1 MNPTDNNDWDLVI
14 QPEYSWRQN
23 FDPKKIWRYRDLLV
37 LLVKRD
43 LVAVY
48 KQTIL
53 GPLWFFIQPLLTT
66 IMFTVVF
73 GNIAKISTGEVPST
87 VFYMGGLL
95 LWSYFADVVSK
106 TSEAFITNQ
115 NLFSKVYFPR
125 IIVPLSMALSNL
137 IKLGIQSLMF
147 AGFFIYYY
155 CQGGISPNATLL
167 LFPVYVLMTA
177 LLGLSFGMIISS
189 MTVKYRDLRFLI
201 GFGIELLKFAAPII
215 YPLSMAGDGTFKWVV
230 LTNPMSSVIESF
242 KYGCFSKGTFDWS
255 HLGYSL
261 LFLIVILFLAI
272 RSFSKIEKK
281 FIDTV

>member
-1 MNPTDNNDWDLVI
+1 MQTADWDLII

-23 FDPKKIWRYRDLLV
+23 FDLKKIWRYRDLLI

-66 IMFTVVF
+66 VMFTIVF
-73 GNIAKISTGEVPST
+73 GNIAKISTGTVPHT

-125 IIVPLSMALSNL
+125 IIVPMSMVISNL

-147 AGFFIYYY
+147 LGFYLYFYFK
-155 CQGGISPNATLL
+155 QGLEPNVTLL

-177 LLGLSFGMIISS
+177 LLALSFGMIISS
-189 MTVKYRDLRFLI
+189 LTVKYRDLRFLI

-215 YPLSMAGDGTFKWVV
+215 YTLSEVGEGKFRW
-230 LTNPMSSVIESF
+230 LILSNPMSSIIESF
-242 KYGCFSKGTFDWS
+242 KYGCFSEGIFEWKY
-255 HLGYSL
+255 LAYSFA
-261 LFLIVILFLAI
+261 FLIVIMFFAI
-272 RSFSKIEKK
+272 RSFSKVEKK